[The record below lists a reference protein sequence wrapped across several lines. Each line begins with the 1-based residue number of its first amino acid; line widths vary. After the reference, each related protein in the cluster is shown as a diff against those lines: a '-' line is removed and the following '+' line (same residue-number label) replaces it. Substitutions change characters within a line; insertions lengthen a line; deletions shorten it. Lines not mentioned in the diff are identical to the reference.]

1 MGRRFAVTKLMPMTA
16 TNSRILST
24 RDLWFLALLTL
35 TWGINWPIMKIGVSE
50 LEPMTFRA
58 ICMVLGLPVLFVV
71 MRAQGLRIAVPR
83 EHWRELGLL
92 ALTNMVCWF
101 VLIMYGVKLLSSG
114 RAAILGYTMP
124 IFTALI
130 GFIFFGDRAS
140 TRLWLG
146 IVAAAT
152 GVALLLW
159 REIGAIAGSPAG
171 TMFMLG
177 GAAIWGL
184 GTQFMRRRRQSTP
197 VIVIVFWSLLI
208 SLVVCATLAL
218 LLERGSW
225 THLPDRAGW
234 LAIGYNAVV
243 IFGFAQVMWFR
254 LATILPPVVSSLS
267 VMFIPVIGV
276 FSGMMILGE
285 RPAWQ
290 DYAALVSILMAIVAV
305 LRPGRPS

>member
-1 MGRRFAVTKLMPMTA
+1 MPSD
-16 TNSRILST
+16 NSRILST
-24 RDLWFLALLTL
+24 RDLWFLGLLTL
-35 TWGINWPIMKIGVSE
+35 TWGINWPVMKIGVGE

-58 ICMVLGLPVLFVV
+58 VCMAFGLPVLFIVV
-71 MRAQGLRIAVPR
+71 RVQGLRITVPR

-92 ALTNMVCWF
+92 ALTNMVGWF
-101 VLIMYGVKLLSSG
+101 VLVMYGVKLLASG

-130 GFIFFGDRAS
+130 GFTFFGERAS
-140 TRLWLG
+140 LRLWLG
-146 IVAAAT
+146 VVAAAA

-159 REIGAIAGSPAG
+159 REIGAITGSPAG
-171 TMFMLG
+171 TLFMLG

-184 GTQFMRRRRQSTP
+184 GTQFMRRRRQRTP
-197 VIVIVFWSLLI
+197 VIVITFWSLLL
-208 SLVVCATLAL
+208 SLVACATLAL

-225 THLPDRAGW
+225 THLPDRSGW

-243 IFGFAQVMWFR
+243 IFGFSQVMWFR

-276 FSGMMILGE
+276 FSGMVILGE

-290 DYAALVSILMAIVAV
+290 DYAALVSILMAIMAV
-305 LRPGRPS
+305 LLPGRRG